1 MATSQNAQ
9 KKTLKKTLETKH
21 SMFDIPGFPDKN
33 ITTEKIV
40 ITILTALGAWGGFP
54 APPKAFNRLVTNE
67 VVQYLLVFV
76 LLMQGGT
83 GGNYKLAGLATGIMY
98 VLHKVLDN

>member
-1 MATSQNAQ
+1 MATSQNSQ
-9 KKTLKKTLETKH
+9 KNTLKTTLEKTH
-21 SMFDIPGFPDKN
+21 SMFNIPGFPDKD

-98 VLHKVLDN
+98 VLHRILDN